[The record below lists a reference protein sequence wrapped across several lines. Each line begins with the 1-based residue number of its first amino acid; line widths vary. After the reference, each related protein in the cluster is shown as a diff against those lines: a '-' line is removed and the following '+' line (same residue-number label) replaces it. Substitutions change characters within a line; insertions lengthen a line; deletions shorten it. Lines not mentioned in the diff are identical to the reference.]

1 MQTGNSSLFS
11 LRERTAVVTGG
22 TGVLG
27 GAIAAGLAAAGAKVA
42 ILGRRKKR
50 GEALVEAIK
59 TQGGEAIVLEA
70 DVLDVQSLRAGRDRA
85 LERWS
90 RIDILVNG
98 AGGNTA
104 SATVFGER
112 TFFDL
117 DQAAMDEVWK
127 LNFQGTL
134 LPSQVFG
141 QTIAATSNN
150 GSIINI
156 SSMSG
161 QKPLTR
167 VIGYSAAKAAVE
179 NFTKWLAIEF
189 ARKPGLPVRVNA
201 IAPGFFIG
209 EQNRRLLINEDD
221 SLTERGE
228 RIIDHTPMGRFGEP
242 EELVGTAVWLASD
255 AAKFITGIV
264 VPVDGGFSAYR
275 GV

>member
-1 MQTGNSSLFS
+1 M
-11 LRERTAVVTGG
+11 TGG

-27 GAIAAGLAAAGAKVA
+27 STIAIGLAAAGAKVA

-50 GEALVEAIK
+50 ADAFAESIRSL
-59 TQGGEAIVLEA
+59 GGQAIVLEA
-70 DVLDVQSLRAGRDRA
+70 DVLDLESLRVARDRT
-85 LERWS
+85 LQEWS
-90 RIDILVNG
+90 KIDILVNG
-98 AGGNTA
+98 AGGN
-104 SATVFGER
+104 SPLATVHGER

-117 DQAAMDEVWK
+117 DPTAVDEVCK

-141 QTIAATSNN
+141 QVIAATSAA

-156 SSMSG
+156 SSMSA

-179 NFTKWLAIEF
+179 NFTKWLAVEF
-189 ARKPGLPVRVNA
+189 ARRPGSTVRVNA

-209 EQNRRLLINEDD
+209 EQNRRLLMNEDD

-228 RIIDHTPMGRFGEP
+228 RIVDHTPMARFGEP
-242 EELVGTAVWLASD
+242 EELVGTAIWLASD

-264 VPVDGGFSAYR
+264 VPVDGGFSAYS

>member
-1 MQTGNSSLFS
+1 
-11 LRERTAVVTGG
+11 
-22 TGVLG
+22 
-27 GAIAAGLAAAGAKVA
+27 
-42 ILGRRKKR
+42 
-50 GEALVEAIK
+50 
-59 TQGGEAIVLEA
+59 
-70 DVLDVQSLRAGRDRA
+70 
-85 LERWS
+85 
-90 RIDILVNG
+90 
-98 AGGNTA
+98 
-104 SATVFGER
+104 
-112 TFFDL
+112 
-117 DQAAMDEVWK
+117 
-127 LNFQGTL
+127 

-141 QTIAATSNN
+141 QAIAATSDQ

-156 SSMSG
+156 SSMSA

-167 VIGYSAAKAAVE
+167 VIGYSAAYAAFE

-209 EQNRRLLINEDD
+209 EQNRRLLMNEDD

-228 RIIDHTPMGRFGEP
+228 RIIDHTPMARFGEP

-264 VPVDGGFSAYR
+264 VPVDGGFSAYS